1 MRTDVPDNMPTQSW
15 WCYAQYGIQGIFFI
29 SFNLVVNIFTQISL
43 FAPWAHP
50 LVVAIPVPIL
60 IPVMVILAISTIYS
74 NLFAKVT
81 QLLPT
86 SAEEGVEQFQRLHK
100 AIERFHNG
108 NQQSGDYVYEIDN
121 ESLDHK
127 IQKKLQDLYPVST
140 SNEASVTFK
149 FEWVPA
155 GKEAKLTEKGCSD
168 ETGKPRIVYVYE
180 HALWQRAWHLFWASR
195 YRDAAQC
202 ALKQCGE
209 WLLWLVARG
218 VPGLVLLLTGMHA
231 LGSLEHFANI
241 ASITGRHLVLAFNF
255 TVIFFGKVW
264 INNRLKGNDIVDGAH
279 WWLQRLSDYCYGV
292 QQKVQ
297 WTCNHWRL
305 WPSLLF
311 CLASSFV
318 YNFATAFFFS
328 SEGCV
333 DMAIEIFGGAGGA
346 WLDVVQPIVV
356 WVGAICSIPLSIV
369 TALVPFYDRIN
380 NFFDSKTPPDTDT
393 NSGTEGQSGGSTVN
407 NVTTEGHQSESS
419 IAKDVTTEGHPKLWC
434 GFVVATVFD
443 NLCYGFN
450 AYFNTCSAFLLIG
463 VSAGIMTSAI
473 SFFVAALTALSA
485 IFFCYLKA
493 KGTFSKAIKAKQD
506 LFQRLGLSCT

>member
-1 MRTDVPDNMPTQSW
+1 MIDSDASKTSKLSPWR
-15 WCYAQYGIQGIFFI
+15 YAQYGIQGMFFI

-60 IPVMVILAISTIYS
+60 IPMMVILALSTIYS
-74 NLFAKVT
+74 NLFAKVP
-81 QLLPT
+81 QLLP
-86 SAEEGVEQFQRLHK
+86 SAESEEGEKFQRLHK
-100 AIERFHNG
+100 AIERFYNK
-108 NQQSGDYVYEIDN
+108 NQKDGKLPIEIHSSFGLGEEQEGSLR
-121 ESLDHK
+121 ESYSATRE
-127 IQKKLQDLYPVST
+127 KKSSEQCLQFRWV
-140 SNEASVTFK
+140 EAGQ
-149 FEWVPA
+149 E
-155 GKEAKLTEKGCSD
+155 GKEDGEGC
-168 ETGKPRIVYVYE
+168 ENKRIVYVYE
-180 HALWQRAWHLFWASR
+180 HALWQRAWHLFLAGR

-202 ALKQCGE
+202 ALKQGGE

-231 LGSLEHFANI
+231 LGSLEHFGNI
-241 ASITGRHLVLAFNF
+241 ASIAGRHLVLAFNF

-264 INNRLKGNDIVDGAH
+264 INNRLKGNDIVDGAY

-311 CLASSFV
+311 CLMSSFV

-356 WVGAICSIPLSIV
+356 WVGAICSVPISIV
-369 TALVPFYDRIN
+369 TAFIPFYDRIN
-380 NFFDSKTPPDTDT
+380 KFFPSIEQHVPLRRDDSGVPTP
-393 NSGTEGQSGGSTVN
+393 
-407 NVTTEGHQSESS
+407 
-419 IAKDVTTEGHPKLWC
+419 AKYPTLWR
-434 GFVVATVFD
+434 GFTVATIFD

-463 VSAGIMTSAI
+463 VSAGVMTSAI

-485 IFFCYLKA
+485 IFFCYIKA
-493 KGTFSKAIKAKQD
+493 KGTFSKAMDEKEKV
-506 LFQRLGLSCT
+506 FSSCSLGCP